1 MDAYRNFVE
10 FTELGSIGLTR
21 GQIARIDN
29 GKGMRLRVEA
39 GSVWITEERSADDV
53 CLKTGEAY
61 RIDNPGKTL
70 ISTLRAPFALVS
82 LEPVVPVR
90 STFVSRFWSLWE
102 SLYADRA
109 CPTSAAL

>member
-1 MDAYRNFVE
+1 MDAYRNFAE

-21 GQIARIDN
+21 GQIARIEN
-29 GKGMRLRVEA
+29 GKGMSLRVEA

-53 CLKTGEAY
+53 CLKAGETY
-61 RIDNPGKTL
+61 CIDKPGKTL

-82 LEPVVPVR
+82 IEPAVPVW
-90 STFVSRFWSLWE
+90 TGFVSRFWSFWE

-109 CPTSAAL
+109 CPTTAAL

>member
-21 GQIARIDN
+21 GQIARIEN
-29 GKGMRLRVEA
+29 GKGMRLQVEA
-39 GSVWITEERSADDV
+39 GSVWITEERSAYDV
-53 CLKTGEAY
+53 CLKAGDTY
-61 RIDNPGKTL
+61 CIHKPGKTL

-82 LEPVVPVR
+82 IEPVLPTR
-90 STFVSRFWSLWE
+90 TTLVSRFWSFWE

-109 CPTSAAL
+109 CPTTAAL

>member
-21 GQIARIDN
+21 GQIARIEN

-53 CLKTGEAY
+53 CLKAGETY
-61 RIDNPGKTL
+61 CIDKPGKTL

-82 LEPVVPVR
+82 IEPVVPVR
-90 STFVSRFWSLWE
+90 TTFVSRFWSVWE

-109 CPTSAAL
+109 CPTTAAL